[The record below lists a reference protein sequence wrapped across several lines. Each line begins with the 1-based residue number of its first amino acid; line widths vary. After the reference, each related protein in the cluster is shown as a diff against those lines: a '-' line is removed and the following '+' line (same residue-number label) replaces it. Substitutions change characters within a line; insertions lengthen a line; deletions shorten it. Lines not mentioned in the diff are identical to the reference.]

1 MKATEIKMQIV
12 KNIGNFQS
20 VRLEATYS
28 LDSTSPT
35 EIEDCFKKARF
46 DLEKSFIAIYSKNEI
61 KDGVNEVD
69 EVDEVAEKPE
79 PNKQQF
85 QRLLKAYR
93 AGNITIEEIESEFM
107 LSDELRDILINK

>member
-1 MKATEIKMQIV
+1 MKPTEIKMQIV

-28 LDSTSPT
+28 LDSTSPS

-46 DLEKSFIAIYSKNEI
+46 DLERSFISIYSKNEI
-61 KDGVNEVD
+61 KEGVNDMED
-69 EVDEVAEKPE
+69 ESDKPE

-93 AGNITIEEIESEFM
+93 AGNITIEDIELEFTLSE
-107 LSDELRDILINK
+107 ELRTQLIKQ

>member
-1 MKATEIKMQIV
+1 MKPTEIKMQIV

-28 LDSTSPT
+28 LDSTSPS

-46 DLEKSFIAIYSKNEI
+46 DLEKSFISIYSKNEI
-61 KDGVNEVD
+61 KEGVNDVE
-69 EVDEVAEKPE
+69 EIAEKPE

-93 AGNITIEEIESEFM
+93 AGNITIEEIEQEFFI
-107 LSDELRDILINK
+107 SDELKEELNK

>member
-1 MKATEIKMQIV
+1 MKPTEIKMQIV

-46 DLEKSFIAIYSKNEI
+46 DLERSFISIDSKNEI
-61 KDGVNEVD
+61 KEGVSDIED
-69 EVDEVAEKPE
+69 ESDKPE

-85 QRLLKAYR
+85 QRLLQ
-93 AGNITIEEIESEFM
+93 TQ
-107 LSDELRDILINK
+107 

>member
-1 MKATEIKMQIV
+1 MKPTEIKMQIV

-28 LDSTSPT
+28 LDSTSPK

-46 DLEKSFIAIYSKNEI
+46 DLERSFITIYSKNEI
-61 KDGVNEVD
+61 KEGVNDVEEGAD
-69 EVDEVAEKPE
+69 KPE

-93 AGNITIEEIESEFM
+93 AGNITIEEIEREFT
-107 LSDELRDILINK
+107 LSDEFKSILNNK

>member
-28 LDSTSPT
+28 LDSTSP
-35 EIEDCFKKARF
+35 ENIEDCFKKARF
-46 DLEKSFIAIYSKNEI
+46 DLEKSFISIYSKNEI
-61 KDGVNEVD
+61 KEGVSDVDDGGEGAD
-69 EVDEVAEKPE
+69 KPE

-93 AGNITIEEIESEFM
+93 AGNITIEEIEQEFFIN
-107 LSDELRDILINK
+107 DELKEELSK

>member
-20 VRLEATYS
+20 VRLETTYS
-28 LDSTSPT
+28 LDSTSPS

-46 DLEKSFIAIYSKNEI
+46 DLERSFISIYSKSEI
-61 KDGVNEVD
+61 KEGVNDMEEESD
-69 EVDEVAEKPE
+69 KPE

-93 AGNITIEEIESEFM
+93 AGNITIEEIEGEFTLSE
-107 LSDELRDILINK
+107 ELRDILNNK

>member
-1 MKATEIKMQIV
+1 MKPTEIKMQIV

-35 EIEDCFKKARF
+35 EIEECFKKARF
-46 DLEKSFIAIYSKNEI
+46 DLEKSFISIYSKNEI
-61 KDGVNEVD
+61 KEGVNDVEGDV
-69 EVDEVAEKPE
+69 EKSE

-107 LSDELRDILINK
+107 LSDELRSILNNK

>member
-1 MKATEIKMQIV
+1 MKPTEIKMQIV

-35 EIEDCFKKARF
+35 EIEECFKKARY
-46 DLEKSFIAIYSKNEI
+46 DLEKSFISIYSKNEI
-61 KDGVNEVD
+61 KEGVNDVEEV
-69 EVDEVAEKPE
+69 VEKPE

-107 LSDELRDILINK
+107 LSNELRDVLNNK

>member
-1 MKATEIKMQIV
+1 MKPTEIKMQIV

-28 LDSTSPT
+28 LDSTSPS
-35 EIEDCFKKARF
+35 EIEECFKKARF
-46 DLEKSFIAIYSKNEI
+46 DLEKSFISIYSKNEI
-61 KDGVNEVD
+61 KEGVNDVEEV
-69 EVDEVAEKPE
+69 VEKPE

-85 QRLLKAYR
+85 QRLLKGYR

-107 LSDELRDILINK
+107 LSDELRDILNNK

>member
-28 LDSTSPT
+28 LDSTSP
-35 EIEDCFKKARF
+35 ENIEDCFRKARF
-46 DLEKSFIAIYSKNEI
+46 DLEKSFISIYSKNEI
-61 KDGVNEVD
+61 KEEVNDAHEVED
-69 EVDEVAEKPE
+69 KPE

-85 QRLLKAYR
+85 QRILKAYR
-93 AGNITIEEIESEFM
+93 AGHITIEEIESEFT
-107 LSDELRDILINK
+107 LSDELRDILING

>member
-1 MKATEIKMQIV
+1 MKPTEIKMQIV

-28 LDSTSPT
+28 LDSTSPS
-35 EIEDCFKKARF
+35 EIEDCFRKARF
-46 DLEKSFIAIYSKNEI
+46 DLERSFISIYSKNEI
-61 KDGVNEVD
+61 KEGVNDVEEND
-69 EVDEVAEKPE
+69 KPE

-107 LSDELRDILINK
+107 ISEELREQLIK

>member
-1 MKATEIKMQIV
+1 MKPTEIKMQIV
-12 KNIGNFQS
+12 KNVGNFQS

-46 DLEKSFIAIYSKNEI
+46 DLERSFISIYSKNEI
-61 KDGVNEVD
+61 KEGVNDVEGSD
-69 EVDEVAEKPE
+69 KPE

-85 QRLLKAYR
+85 QRLMKAYR
-93 AGNITIEEIESEFM
+93 AGSITIEEIESEFM
-107 LSDELRDILINK
+107 ISEESREQLIK

>member
-1 MKATEIKMQIV
+1 MKPTEIKMQIV

-46 DLEKSFIAIYSKNEI
+46 DLEKSFIGIYSKNEI
-61 KDGVNEVD
+61 KEGVNDVEGD
-69 EVDEVAEKPE
+69 CSEKPE

-107 LSDELRDILINK
+107 LSDELREQLIN

>member
-1 MKATEIKMQIV
+1 MKPTEIKMQIV

-28 LDSTSPT
+28 LDSTSPS

-46 DLEKSFIAIYSKNEI
+46 DLERSFISIYSKNEI
-61 KDGVNEVD
+61 KEGVSDIED
-69 EVDEVAEKPE
+69 ENDKPE

-93 AGNITIEEIESEFM
+93 SGNITIEEIEREFM
-107 LSDELRDILINK
+107 LSDELRSILNNK

>member
-1 MKATEIKMQIV
+1 MKPTEIKMQIV

-46 DLEKSFIAIYSKNEI
+46 DLERSFISIYSKNEI
-61 KDGVNEVD
+61 KDGVNDVEEGD
-69 EVDEVAEKPE
+69 KPE

-85 QRLLKAYR
+85 QRILKGYR
-93 AGNITIEEIESEFM
+93 AGHITIEEIEREFT
-107 LSDELRDILINK
+107 LSDELRTLFIKQ

>member
-1 MKATEIKMQIV
+1 MKVTEIKMQIV

-35 EIEDCFKKARF
+35 EIEECFKKARF
-46 DLEKSFIAIYSKNEI
+46 DLEKSFISIYSKNEI
-61 KDGVNEVD
+61 KEGVNDVEEV
-69 EVDEVAEKPE
+69 VEKPE

-85 QRLLKAYR
+85 QRLLKGYR

-107 LSDELRDILINK
+107 LSDELRDVLNNK

>member
-28 LDSTSPT
+28 LDSTSP
-35 EIEDCFKKARF
+35 ENIEECFRRARY
-46 DLEKSFIAIYSKNEI
+46 DLEKSFIGIYSKSEI
-61 KDGVNEVD
+61 REGVNDVEED
-69 EVDEVAEKPE
+69 GEKPE

>member
-28 LDSTSPT
+28 LDSTSPS

-46 DLEKSFIAIYSKNEI
+46 DLEKSFITIYSKNEI
-61 KDGVNEVD
+61 KEGVND
-69 EVDEVAEKPE
+69 AEEDADKPE

-93 AGNITIEEIESEFM
+93 TGNITLEEIGSEFS
-107 LSDELRDILINK
+107 LSTELYEILINE

>member
-1 MKATEIKMQIV
+1 MKVTEIKMQIV

-35 EIEDCFKKARF
+35 EIEECFKKARY
-46 DLEKSFIAIYSKNEI
+46 DLEKSFISIYSKSEI
-61 KDGVNEVD
+61 KEGVNDIE
-69 EVDEVAEKPE
+69 EGAEKPE

-85 QRLLKAYR
+85 QRLVKAYR

-107 LSDELRDILINK
+107 LSDELRDILNNK

>member
-35 EIEDCFKKARF
+35 EIKECFKRARF
-46 DLEKSFIAIYSKNEI
+46 DLEKSFISIYSKNEI
-61 KDGVNEVD
+61 KEGVNDVGE
-69 EVDEVAEKPE
+69 ESEKPE

-93 AGNITIEEIESEFM
+93 AGNITIEEIEREFM
-107 LSDELRDILINK
+107 LSDELRDILNNK

>member
-35 EIEDCFKKARF
+35 EIEDCFKKARY
-46 DLEKSFIAIYSKNEI
+46 DLEKSFISIYSKNEI
-61 KDGVNEVD
+61 KEGVNDVEEID
-69 EVDEVAEKPE
+69 DKPE

-93 AGNITIEEIESEFM
+93 AGNITIEEIEGEFS
-107 LSDELRDILINK
+107 LSNELNEILING

>member
-1 MKATEIKMQIV
+1 MKPTEIKMQIV

-35 EIEDCFKKARF
+35 EIEECFKRARF
-46 DLEKSFIAIYSKNEI
+46 DLEKSFITIYSKNEI
-61 KDGVNEVD
+61 KEGVSDVEEGAD
-69 EVDEVAEKPE
+69 KPE

-93 AGNITIEEIESEFM
+93 AGHITIEEIESEFFIN
-107 LSDELRDILINK
+107 DELKEELNK

>member
-35 EIEDCFKKARF
+35 DIEDCFKKARF
-46 DLEKSFIAIYSKNEI
+46 DLEKSFITIYSKNEI
-61 KDGVNEVD
+61 KEGVSDVEEVD
-69 EVDEVAEKPE
+69 EKPE
-79 PNKQQF
+79 PNKHQF

-93 AGNITIEEIESEFM
+93 AGHITIEEIEREFI
-107 LSDELRDILINK
+107 LSDELKQELNKQ

>member
-1 MKATEIKMQIV
+1 MKPTEIKMQIV

-28 LDSTSPT
+28 LDSTSPS

-46 DLEKSFIAIYSKNEI
+46 DLEKSFISIYSKNEI
-61 KDGVNEVD
+61 KEGVNDVEED
-69 EVDEVAEKPE
+69 ERDKPE

-85 QRLLKAYR
+85 QRIMKAYR
-93 AGNITIEEIESEFM
+93 AGSITMEDIEGEFT
-107 LSDELRDILINK
+107 LSDELKQELNK

>member
-28 LDSTSPT
+28 LDSTSPS

-46 DLEKSFIAIYSKNEI
+46 DLERSFITIYSKNEI
-61 KDGVNEVD
+61 KEGVSDVED
-69 EVDEVAEKPE
+69 SDKPE

-93 AGNITIEEIESEFM
+93 AGSITIEEIEREFI
-107 LSDELRDILINK
+107 LSDEERDELNK

>member
-46 DLEKSFIAIYSKNEI
+46 DLERSFISIYSKNEI
-61 KDGVNEVD
+61 KEGVNDVED
-69 EVDEVAEKPE
+69 ESDKPE

-85 QRLLKAYR
+85 QRLLKAYK
-93 AGNITIEEIESEFM
+93 AGSITIEEIESEFFIN
-107 LSDELRDILINK
+107 DELKEELNK

>member
-46 DLEKSFIAIYSKNEI
+46 DLEKSFISIYSKNEI
-61 KDGVNEVD
+61 KEGVND
-69 EVDEVAEKPE
+69 VDEVADKPE

-93 AGNITIEEIESEFM
+93 AGNITIEEIESEFS
-107 LSDELRDILINK
+107 LSSELYEILINN

>member
-28 LDSTSPT
+28 LDSTSPS
-35 EIEDCFKKARF
+35 EIEECFKKARF
-46 DLEKSFIAIYSKNEI
+46 DLERSFISIYSKNEI
-61 KDGVNEVD
+61 NEGVNNIEESD
-69 EVDEVAEKPE
+69 KPE

-93 AGNITIEEIESEFM
+93 AGSITIKEIELEFTLSE
-107 LSDELRDILINK
+107 ELRTQLTK

>member
-1 MKATEIKMQIV
+1 MKPTEIKMQIV

-46 DLEKSFIAIYSKNEI
+46 DLEKSFITVYSKNEI
-61 KDGVNEVD
+61 KEGVNDVNDVEESD
-69 EVDEVAEKPE
+69 KPE

-85 QRLLKAYR
+85 QRLMKAYR
-93 AGNITIEEIESEFM
+93 AGNITIEEIESEFT
-107 LSDELRDILINK
+107 LSDELKQELNKQ

>member
-1 MKATEIKMQIV
+1 MKPTEIKMQIV

-35 EIEDCFKKARF
+35 EIEECFKKARF
-46 DLEKSFIAIYSKNEI
+46 DLEKSFISIYSKSEI
-61 KDGVNEVD
+61 KEGVNDIE
-69 EVDEVAEKPE
+69 EGEEKPE

-85 QRLLKAYR
+85 QRLLKGYR
-93 AGNITIEEIESEFM
+93 AGNITIEEIEGEFTLSE
-107 LSDELRDILINK
+107 ELKEQLIKQ

>member
-1 MKATEIKMQIV
+1 MNPTEIKMQIV

-28 LDSTSPT
+28 LDSTSP
-35 EIEDCFKKARF
+35 ENIEDCFKKARF

-61 KDGVNEVD
+61 KEGVNDVE
-69 EVDEVAEKPE
+69 EGAEKPE

-93 AGNITIEEIESEFM
+93 AGNITIEEIEREFM
-107 LSDELRDILINK
+107 LSDELKEELNK

>member
-1 MKATEIKMQIV
+1 MKPTEIKMQIV

-46 DLEKSFIAIYSKNEI
+46 DLEKSFISIYSKNEI
-61 KDGVNEVD
+61 KEGVNDVE
-69 EVDEVAEKPE
+69 EVAEKPE

-93 AGNITIEEIESEFM
+93 AGIITIEEIEREFM
-107 LSDELRDILINK
+107 LSDGLRDILNNK

>member
-1 MKATEIKMQIV
+1 MKPTEIKMQIV

-46 DLEKSFIAIYSKNEI
+46 DLEKSFISIYSKNEI
-61 KDGVNEVD
+61 KEGVSDVE
-69 EVDEVAEKPE
+69 ESGEKPE
-79 PNKQQF
+79 PNKHQF

-107 LSDELRDILINK
+107 LSDELRDILNNK

>member
-28 LDSTSPT
+28 LDSTSPS
-35 EIEDCFKKARF
+35 EIEECFKKARF
-46 DLEKSFIAIYSKNEI
+46 DLEKSFISIYSKSEI
-61 KDGVNEVD
+61 KEGVNDIED
-69 EVDEVAEKPE
+69 GAEKPE

-85 QRLLKAYR
+85 QRLVKAYR

-107 LSDELRDILINK
+107 LSDELRDILNNK